1 MRETRQSG
9 SEGGG
14 GDSPYPYHV
23 FRCNT
28 GQRRDWPT
36 PDFRG
41 AHCPIVTNAD
51 ALVRRPRRLQQERR
65 ARARS
70 G

>member
-23 FRCNT
+23 PRFIQA
-28 GQRRDWPT
+28 GPAG
-36 PDFRG
+36 PLSL
-41 AHCPIVTNAD
+41 AD
-51 ALVRRPRRLQQERR
+51 HVDGRVKP
-65 ARARS
+65 
-70 G
+70 GHDGV